1 METEPEPV
9 LLDSISVKP
18 NTILLLDTFFY
29 ILIYHGEQVAQWRKA
44 GYQNDPTYQDFKN
57 LLEEPKL
64 EAAEL
69 LVDRFPLPRFID
81 TEYGGSQSRFLMSK
95 LNPSVAYTDQD
106 YSAGNIVLTDDVSLQ
121 TFMKHLQSV
130 VVNDEQ

>member
-1 METEPEPV
+1 
-9 LLDSISVKP
+9 
-18 NTILLLDTFFY
+18 
-29 ILIYHGEQVAQWRKA
+29 
-44 GYQNDPTYQDFKN
+44 
-57 LLEEPKL
+57 
-64 EAAEL
+64 
-69 LVDRFPLPRFID
+69 
-81 TEYGGSQSRFLMSK
+81 MSK